1 MSIDALSW
9 AFQTP
14 VKPASAKLTLICIAD
29 NANHCNEAWP
39 SLDALIAKT
48 SLDRKTV
55 IASLDALE
63 AAGLIFDTGKRAG
76 STHQVKVYRIVG
88 LDDGNQ
94 HYTYRVTDKETG
106 EFYIGVRS
114 CWGDIERDRLYMGS
128 GKWPLEQV
136 KAKRP
141 LEKEILQIHATRAEA
156 IVAEAAAIR
165 DASIDPLNRN
175 VTHTKNGTVPKTER
189 FRFFRETVP
198 KTVHGTI
205 IEPSI
210 KEERARAREN
220 APSQPDNKPP
230 KPTYNPETGTFDA
243 IHRDHIDRWT
253 KAFPAINLDA
263 EIARAAAWLY
273 ANPANRKSDYLRF
286 LTTWLSR
293 AQDRAPRQT
302 TTTGAFHARPQSPR
316 DRRDAER
323 DAFADAFFGRGRGEV
338 IDVTPGRAGARD

>member
-1 MSIDALSW
+1 MSIKALSW

-14 VKPASAKLTLICIAD
+14 VRPASAKLTLIAIAD
-29 NANHCNEAWP
+29 NCNFCLESWP
-39 SLDALIAKT
+39 SIDALVEKT

-55 IASLDALE
+55 IASLGLLE
-63 AAGLIFDTGKRAG
+63 SAGLIFDTGKRVG
-76 STHQVKVYRIVG
+76 STRQIKVYRIVG
-88 LDDGNQ
+88 LDDGNT
-94 HYTYRVTDKETG
+94 HYTYRVEDAETG

-114 CWGDIERDRLYMGS
+114 CFGSVYSDAAYMGS
-128 GKWPLEQV
+128 GRWPLEAV
-136 KAKRP
+136 RAKRS
-141 LEKEILQIHATRAEA
+141 LKKTVLQTHGTRAEA
-156 IVAEAAAIR
+156 EVSEMNAIKEAAA
-165 DASIDPLNRN
+165 DPLNRN
-175 VTHTKNGTVPKTER
+175 VTHTKNGTVPKTEP

-198 KTVHGTI
+198 KTVHGTT

-220 APSQPDNKPP
+220 ATSQPDNKPP

-243 IHRDHIDRWT
+243 IHRDHIDRWSR
-253 KAFPAINLDA
+253 AFPAINLDA

-286 LTTWLSR
+286 LTKWLSN

-302 TTTGAFHARPQSPR
+302 TTPGASHARPQTPR
-316 DRRDAER
+316 ARRDAAR

-338 IDVTPGRAGARD
+338 IDITPGRAGARD